1 MHKSNFFGP
10 FPSAP
15 EELKEIPSYVK
26 WKNKIHQKMKL
37 LL

>member
-15 EELKEIPSYVK
+15 EELKEIPEEHTGK
-26 WKNKIHQKMKL
+26 EEPAHA
-37 LL
+37 